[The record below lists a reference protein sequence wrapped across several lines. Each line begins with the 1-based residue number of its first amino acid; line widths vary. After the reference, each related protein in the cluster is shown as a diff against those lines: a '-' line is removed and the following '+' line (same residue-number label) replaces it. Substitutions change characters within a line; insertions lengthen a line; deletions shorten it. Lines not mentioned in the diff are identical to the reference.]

1 MTEDEK
7 AAVEQYDAYRANA
20 DRHDRERKG
29 RGKLD
34 SRRSR
39 EES

>member
-1 MTEDEK
+1 MTEYEE
-7 AAVEQYDAYRANA
+7 AAVDQYGAYHTNA

-29 RGKLD
+29 RGELD